1 METKTYSG
9 IRYRFHSTLDG
20 VGFWM
25 PEPAW
30 ADHGM
35 RDFYT
40 AEDGIEWTM
49 GLPADF
55 FGGGRH
61 G

>member
-1 METKTYSG
+1 METKNHNG

-20 VGFWM
+20 AGFWM

-30 ADHGM
+30 SAHGM
-35 RDFYT
+35 RDFFT
-40 AEDGIEWTM
+40 AEDGIEWTQ

-55 FGGGRH
+55 FGCDQ
-61 G
+61 